1 MPQVSRA
8 FLPPCAS
15 REPWLLTLCGTM
27 DGFRGIYETA
37 LFRSLFPKQASA
49 FQNEEGEAALT
60 VLENVLPKF

>member
-1 MPQVSRA
+1 
-8 FLPPCAS
+8 
-15 REPWLLTLCGTM
+15 M

-37 LFRSLFPKQASA
+37 LFRPLFPKQASA